1 MVQVPNIY
9 ISAQN
14 GLIKFVLFLGDVKA
28 KANLDKAEDMD
39 GTTHLYIAS

>member
-1 MVQVPNIY
+1 MAQVPN

-14 GLIKFVLFLGDVKA
+14 GLIKFILFLGDVKA
-28 KANLDKAEDMD
+28 KAILDKAEDMD